1 MKTTKLLSLLL
12 CMVAMPL
19 WAHGGEDHGEMP
31 QTTVSADK
39 PQRLPDGRVLLPK
52 SAQHRLS
59 IHTTIAVEGSY
70 PKAFELSGHVVID
83 PNKGGW
89 VQSAGA
95 GKIQAPA
102 SGFPQLGAVVHK
114 GQTLAIVHPAADSFE
129 SSRRQAELSDAQS
142 ALRLAEQDATRLA
155 DLTGSVPRKDIE
167 AAVIQ
172 LKTARAKVVSLNAG
186 SAGEILRAP
195 VDGVVATSNAMNGQM
210 VEAGT
215 LIFEIIAEDGMQIEA
230 LAYDASMVN
239 DIASA
244 TLNGKPLRYLGG
256 ALSLR
261 DGALPMRFKPEVT
274 MPLALG
280 QPVKIVTQ
288 NKAQMKGIKVPASS
302 VVKNAANESIV
313 WLHES
318 ALLFRAMPVRV
329 SPLDGESVL
338 VLGAPAQARVVT
350 QGATLINQ
358 IR

>member
-1 MKTTKLLSLLL
+1 MKTTKLLFLIL

-31 QTTVSADK
+31 QATVSTDK

-52 SAQHRLS
+52 TAQHRLS
-59 IHTTIAVEGSY
+59 IKTTIAVEGSY
-70 PKAFELSGHVVID
+70 PKAYELSGHVVID

-95 GKIQAPA
+95 GKIQAPT
-102 SGFPQLGAVVHK
+102 SGFPQLGAMVHK
-114 GQTLAIVHPAADSFE
+114 GQTLAIVNPAADSFE
-129 SSRRQAELSDAQS
+129 ISRRQAELSDAQS
-142 ALRLAEQDATRLA
+142 ALRLAEQDVTRLA

-167 AAVIQ
+167 AAAIQ
-172 LKTARAKVVSLNAG
+172 LKTARAKVVALNVG

-195 VDGVVATSNAMNGQM
+195 VDGVVATSNAINGQM

-261 DGALPMRFKPEVT
+261 SGALPMRFKPEVS

-280 QPVKIVTQ
+280 QPVKIVAQ
-288 NKAQMKGIKVPASS
+288 NKAQMKGIKVLSSS

-318 ALLFRAMPVRV
+318 ALLFRAMPVQV

-338 VLGAPAQARVVT
+338 VFGVPAQARVVT

>member
-172 LKTARAKVVSLNAG
+172 LKTARAKVVALNAG

>member
-19 WAHGGEDHGEMP
+19 WAHGGEDHGKTP
-31 QTTVSADK
+31 QAAVSADK

-52 SAQHRLS
+52 TAQHRLS
-59 IHTTIAVEGSY
+59 IQTTIAVEASY
-70 PKAFELSGHVVID
+70 PKA
-83 PNKGGW
+83 NKGGW

-114 GQTLAIVHPAADSFE
+114 GQTLAIVNPAADSFE
-129 SSRRQAELSDAQS
+129 LAQRQTELSDAQS

-167 AAVIQ
+167 AAAIQ
-172 LKTARAKVVSLNAG
+172 LKTARAKVVALNAG

-195 VDGVVATSNAMNGQM
+195 VDGVVATSNAINGQM

-230 LAYDASMVN
+230 LAYDASTVN

-261 DGALPMRFKPEVT
+261 DGALPMRFKLEVT

-280 QPVKIVTQ
+280 QPVTIVAQ

-302 VVKNAANESIV
+302 VVKNAANESVV

-318 ALLFRAMPVRV
+318 ALLFRAIPVLV

>member
-1 MKTTKLLSLLL
+1 MITTKLLSLLL

-19 WAHGGEDHGEMP
+19 WAHGGEDHGKTP
-31 QTTVSADK
+31 QAAVSADK

-52 SAQHRLS
+52 TAQHRLS
-59 IHTTIAVEGSY
+59 IQTTIAVEASY

-114 GQTLAIVHPAADSFE
+114 GQTLAIVNPAADSFE
-129 SSRRQAELSDAQS
+129 LAQRQTELSDAQS

-167 AAVIQ
+167 AAAIQ
-172 LKTARAKVVSLNAG
+172 LKTARAKVVALNAG

-195 VDGVVATSNAMNGQM
+195 VDGVVATSNAINGQM

-230 LAYDASMVN
+230 LAYDASTVN

-261 DGALPMRFKPEVT
+261 DGALPMRFKLEVT

-280 QPVKIVTQ
+280 QPVTIVAQ

-302 VVKNAANESIV
+302 VVKNAANESVV

-318 ALLFRAMPVRV
+318 ALLFRAIPVLV